1 LIFVDT
7 SFWIGLRNDRDQ
19 RHRLA
24 ADLWNEYNSSDL
36 LTSNHVV
43 GETWTFLRSRAGH
56 KAATAFVDSLAAS
69 PRLHQAHIPVVLERE
84 AWAWLRQH
92 DERKYSFVDATSFA
106 LMASEG
112 IHEALAFDGDFTAA
126 GFVELRAQKE

>member
-1 LIFVDT
+1 
-7 SFWIGLRNDRDQ
+7 
-19 RHRLA
+19 
-24 ADLWNEYNSSDL
+24 
-36 LTSNHVV
+36 
-43 GETWTFLRSRAGH
+43 
-56 KAATAFVDSLAAS
+56 
-69 PRLHQAHIPVVLERE
+69 
-84 AWAWLRQH
+84 LRQH